1 MFETLREQ
9 DAEGSIRIV
18 EVDVIRDADRH
29 FIAVSRSNSLQC
41 LRFVERAGAHF
52 TNRKLYGRTDRFE
65 INDAEGLV
73 RPFVVFES
81 ALKPEAM
88 IATTDRWARFMN
100 ATPPFTLLVRAVV
113 SGGFPQFV
121 HAQDCAAKGTRPAA
135 ALSGAT
141 RALGILGELSQVWPQ
156 ASIELP
162 PPVVHID
169 AVSLMLGRSLRDS
182 ICSQIRS

>member
-1 MFETLREQ
+1 MLETLREQ
-9 DAEGSIRIV
+9 DAKGSIRIV
-18 EVDVIRDADRH
+18 EVDVIRDSDGH

-41 LRFVERAGAHF
+41 LRVVKRSRPHF
-52 TNRKLYGRTDRFE
+52 ANRKLYGRTDRFE
-65 INDAEGLV
+65 IDDAEGLV
-73 RPFVVFES
+73 RSFVVFEPP
-81 ALKPEAM
+81 LEPEAM
-88 IATTDRWARFMN
+88 IATTDRRARFMN
-100 ATPPFTLLVRAVV
+100 ATPAFTLLVRAVV

-121 HAQDCAAKGTRPAA
+121 DAQDCAAKGTRPAG

-141 RALGILGELSQVWPQ
+141 SARRILGELSQVWPQ